1 MFESCDAIGKERSIR
16 SGIFAAGKLVPL
28 VHMEEGVSVGLQI
41 LREPLRIRKRCALIE
56 AEVIRCPTPPADR
69 RSCRDPGMMQI
80 ADETAIGFELIM
92 VIVTDTK
99 YHP

>member
-1 MFESCDAIGKERSIR
+1 MLECCDAIGKKRSIR

-28 VHMEEGVSVGLQI
+28 VHMEEGVTERLQI
-41 LREPLRIRKRCALIE
+41 LREPFGIGKRCALIE

-69 RSCRDPGMMQI
+69 RRRRDPSMMQI
-80 ADETAIGFELIM
+80 ADETAISFELIM

-99 YHP
+99 